1 VSENRLE
8 KDILFLLEPNFI
20 DPAFPGRVFYCWECA
35 LVEGVLFS
43 IPALLDRVEV
53 RRVRWPKPRTT
64 VVQLAGPENQS
75 MPMLVLATGRSS
87 NFGTEVFEERTLI
100 AGQTKILAAFSELYG
115 AAAPH
120 P

>member
-1 VSENRLE
+1 VSETLPE

-43 IPALLDRVEV
+43 IPTLLDRVEV
-53 RRVRWPKPRTT
+53 RRVRWPKPRTP
-64 VVQLAGPENQS
+64 VIQFAGLENQS
-75 MPMLVLATGRSS
+75 LPLLVLATGRTS
-87 NFGTEVFEERTLI
+87 NFGSAVFEERTLI
-100 AGQTKILAAFSELYG
+100 AGQTKILSAFSELYG